1 LLLILF
7 GNTFLK
13 WNSAGFLVICVKAI
27 YNPALKTKT
36 PMMTE
41 KLNEKMTNNSE
52 PITAV
57 IIRANSDMGKP
68 IITARFLIFL

>member
-1 LLLILF
+1 MVF

-13 WNSAGFLVICVKAI
+13 CSKAGFLVICVKAT
-27 YNPALKTKT
+27 YSEALNTNT
-36 PMMTE
+36 AMITV
-41 KLNEKMTNNSE
+41 KLNEKIMNSKE

-68 IITARFLIFL
+68 IITARFRMFL